1 MPHVSSPTGSS
12 IISSQPLVL
21 KMSTNSSCLA
31 KAQRAAESWC
41 CCGSIPGWYLLQAS
55 GKTGKHKNLSCCC
68 SFLSTGSI
76 WGQLLA
82 FGAVQSQLCAALGT
96 AWGGPGAA
104 GSCSWGGGIQ
114 GQEVQKCQG
123 RGIGMEGKAVLP
135 GSCRRALPLTGTA
148 PGAGR
153 GGAASRTEGIR
164 VSLKK
169 RLQDPN
175 AHGQGSQILI
185 LGLVP
190 C

>member
-41 CCGSIPGWYLLQAS
+41 CCGSIPGWCLLQAS
-55 GKTGKHKNLSCCC
+55 GKTGKHENLSCCC

-82 FGAVQSQLCAALGT
+82 FGAVQSHLYAALGT

-123 RGIGMEGKAVLP
+123 REEWGWKEKLFSRELQEGSACDRHRSR
-135 GSCRRALPLTGTA
+135 GQERRSC
-148 PGAGR
+148 
-153 GGAASRTEGIR
+153 
-164 VSLKK
+164 
-169 RLQDPN
+169 LQD
-175 AHGQGSQILI
+175 
-185 LGLVP
+185 
-190 C
+190 